1 MISLLFLILIRK
13 AFSKRKFYL
22 VKTVTKGDKG
32 MKESKERVKVNKIQL
47 TFKCSYLAHETPMQS
62 QKSTNHKDQNIQ
74 SNMQVPQTVK
84 PAKSRN
90 RVIGGSIASKLAEDY
105 ETKIEKGQQTRHTF
119 PWMVRITSAR
129 ICEDGKKVGYCGGS
143 LISKRLIAS
152 AYHCTQHTSS
162 LDKVRNFV

>member
-1 MISLLFLILIRK
+1 M
-13 AFSKRKFYL
+13 
-22 VKTVTKGDKG
+22 
-32 MKESKERVKVNKIQL
+32 QL
-47 TFKCSYLAHETPMQS
+47 HNSTTCKCLYLAHETPMLS
-62 QKSTNHKDQNIQ
+62 QKSTDHKDQIIQ

-84 PAKSRN
+84 PVKSRN

-129 ICEDGKKVGYCGGS
+129 ICDDGKKVGYCGGS

-152 AYHCTQHTSS
+152 AYHCTQHTSPTA
-162 LDKVRNFV
+162 LNKVRSFVSCSIFIYNSMTSKERGL